1 MDCHAERSLGQVHAF
16 ISGDCALADALSAIA
31 SHGTEALGAD
41 MAGLTLNDGA
51 GRATTVVYTDHMV
64 PEIDQ
69 AQYDS
74 DRGPCLHALRSKS
87 NVLITDV
94 NTDGRFPEY
103 AVAAARH
110 GIHASMSVPLCVA
123 GRGIGALNF
132 YDHRTAHFDDRR
144 SGGDVFAQL
153 SAIVAAYCDR
163 AEEADNLQRA
173 VESRSTIEQAK
184 GIIMAT
190 SGCSPDRAFDL
201 LREQSQAQNRKLR
214 TIAEEIV
221 ASQERS
227 S

>member
-1 MDCHAERSLGQVHAF
+1 VDDHVQGSLDQVHAF
-16 ISGDCALADALSAIA
+16 ISGECGLVEALNIIA
-31 SHGTEALGAD
+31 SHGTAALGAD
-41 MAGLTLNDGA
+41 MAGLTLNDSA
-51 GRATTVVYTDHMV
+51 GRATTVVYTDRMV

-74 DRGPCLHALRSKS
+74 DRGPCLHALRSQS

-94 NTDGRFPEY
+94 STDERFPEY

-110 GIHASMSVPLCVA
+110 GIHATVSVPLCVA
-123 GRGIGALNF
+123 GHGIGALNF
-132 YDHRTAHFDDRR
+132 YDHRPGHFDALP

-153 SAIVAAYCDR
+153 SAIVAAYYDR

-173 VESRSTIEQAK
+173 IESRSTIEQAK

-190 SGCSPDRAFDL
+190 SGCTPDRAFDL
-201 LREQSQAQNRKLR
+201 LREQSQAENRKLR

-221 ASQERS
+221 ASQERHP
-227 S
+227 